1 MHALGVGLVGRSHS
15 PLSLAT
21 LQAHSILSDISRR
34 SEADS
39 FVGGAADADGTGAPG
54 DGNGSFT
61 AMTPGQHS
69 VASTA
74 PHSARHAA
82 YARARLSTP
91 VNTTERSGVSTP
103 SFASPPHTVDVQRT
117 VPWLKRLRGTPGSD
131 VSGGTPGSAASGSGA
146 LAAAAAN
153 LDSFAS
159 PPPRKAA
166 RKAYSSGGGTAAGA
180 TAAASPSS
188 PGTAGAGA
196 GVGAGATAAAS
207 FSSVASSPKFSS
219 PPTSSTPIPARALLP
234 TTPISN
240 RLAAPRTAAFAT
252 TGSWRCNVLRQ
263 LCRICLDMC
272 CGCVGVWVCGCQT
285 KSAYWK
291 SLRTLTTSQCLSS
304 ASSCS
309 RLCSGCDYCASHL
322 DALAATSPCLVVAHP
337 QTGSGAVQLSQVF
350 SQFQGGGDVALSMSQ
365 LRESLPDL
373 GEAKISLL
381 LETLVSRRLLRPFI
395 SGDDMYWRAR
405 KPQ

>member
-74 PHSARHAA
+74 PHSARHVA

-263 LCRICLDMC
+263 PYRIRLDMC
-272 CGCVGVWVCGCQT
+272 CGCVGVWVWVSDKEC
-285 KSAYWK
+285 
-291 SLRTLTTSQCLSS
+291 
-304 ASSCS
+304 
-309 RLCSGCDYCASHL
+309 
-322 DALAATSPCLVVAHP
+322 
-337 QTGSGAVQLSQVF
+337 
-350 SQFQGGGDVALSMSQ
+350 
-365 LRESLPDL
+365 
-373 GEAKISLL
+373 L
-381 LETLVSRRLLRPFI
+381 LEELEDADDEPVPEFSLQLFPPVFRVRLLRI
-395 SGDDMYWRAR
+395 SSRRPCCDLTLPCCGPPTDRQRCRATVSGVQPVPGGR
-405 KPQ
+405 